1 MAPRQRQASKKQ
13 LQRGGASKLFR
24 PQNGSGAHHTPESHL
39 KEPLAPQ
46 SPFSGVQI
54 CVYGAVFSLAL
65 LCYANTLSHDLVHDD
80 IFAIEGNR
88 DVRGES
94 PLRNLLLDDF
104 WGKPMWDNTSH
115 KSYRPLCV
123 ITFRLNHMLHGL
135 HPMGYHLVNILLHA
149 VVSVLF
155 TYVCQT
161 VVFTEMM
168 PTAVAG
174 VLFATHPIHT
184 EAVAGVVG
192 RADLMA
198 CLFFL
203 LSFLAFQRS
212 IKQGKSGFAF
222 TDRPGSLVL
231 SLLLVVCALLSK
243 EHGATVL
250 GVFMVYDVMMT
261 SRPGI
266 YRVLITRRFGR
277 GCMPLFKRCA
287 VIVATVC
294 VVLFLRV
301 WMLQGHLPHF
311 SEQDNPAS
319 FAPHLLTR
327 FLTYSYLVFFN
338 VWLLLCPLTLSYD
351 WQMNSIPLVES
362 LWDVRN
368 LATITTVITLGFLA
382 VSCIVV
388 KKDQDR
394 RVLVLGL
401 SFLAIP
407 FLPASNL
414 FIRVGFV
421 VAERILY
428 IPSMG
433 YCILCAHALSKLGGL
448 SSKHGKTI
456 MMIIVAVIT
465 LLYIG
470 KTVTRNQVWKS
481 RESLFRSGLETLP
494 HNAKMHY
501 NYANFLMDSGQ
512 KQDAIHHYQ
521 TSLRLWP
528 DHASANNNLGT
539 LLKDDPQ
546 QAEAHYRRAILINP
560 AHVRA
565 HFNLGSHL
573 SKLGQFEDAELLF
586 RRAIQLNP
594 EFADVHTNLASLL
607 EGKGQLLEAEQL
619 YLNAIT
625 LEPKN
630 GDYCNNYG
638 AFLTNTGRNED
649 ARIQYEE
656 CLHLQPNHT
665 VTMGN
670 QARLLRRLG
679 QTSQAEQLFLRALS
693 LERRAGLLESLGA
706 LYFNTDRPEKAHDAY
721 REAVQLNPQSAE
733 TRTHYGQVLATLGKV
748 EQAVKE
754 LQVALELDADYPE
767 AHRQLA
773 SIYVL
778 AGKHREGL
786 KHATVALQLDPDAD
800 DARKAG
806 LLFDIG
812 NCLKEL
818 ARDQQAIQSY
828 REAVKL
834 NPNLSSAHLNLGA
847 MLHLKGDY
855 AQARRHYNEALKLDP
870 ENHTLK
876 QNIAKLNRAVERLK
890 KKGKSQL
897 EIN

>member
-1 MAPRQRQASKKQ
+1 MAPRQRQAIKKQ
-13 LQRGGASKLFR
+13 QQRGAAAKLHR
-24 PQNGSGAHHTPESHL
+24 PPYGTVPSHSPQNPPKDSSW
-39 KEPLAPQ
+39 
-46 SPFSGVQI
+46 SPVPFPGVSI
-54 CVYGAVFSLAL
+54 CLYGAVFSVAL
-65 LCYANTLSHDLVHDD
+65 LCYANTLNHNLVHDD
-80 IFAIEGNR
+80 IFAIQNNR
-88 DVRGES
+88 DVRGDT
-94 PLRNLLLDDF
+94 PLRNLLVDDF
-104 WGKPMWDNTSH
+104 WGKPMTDNSSH

-123 ITFRLNHMLHGL
+123 ITFRLNYIIHGL
-135 HPMGYHLVNILLHA
+135 HPFGYHLVNTVLHA
-149 VVSVLF
+149 TVSVLF
-155 TYVCQT
+155 TYICQM
-161 VVFTEMM
+161 VVFAEIT
-168 PTAVAG
+168 PTAVTA

-192 RADLMA
+192 RAELMA

-203 LSFLAFQRS
+203 LSFLAYERS
-212 IKQGKSGFAF
+212 IKQGKSGFAV
-222 TDRPGSLVL
+222 TERPGSLVL
-231 SLLLVVCALLSK
+231 SLSLAACALLSK

-250 GVFMVYDVMMT
+250 GVSLTYDVLVT
-261 SRPGI
+261 SRPVI

-287 VIVATVC
+287 VIVATVS
-294 VVLFLRV
+294 VLLVLRV

-311 SEQDNPAS
+311 SEQDNPTS
-319 FAPHLLTR
+319 FAPHLMTR
-327 FLTYSYLVFFN
+327 FLSYSYLIFFN
-338 VWLLLCPLTLSYD
+338 IWLLLCPSTLSYD

-368 LATITTVITLGFLA
+368 LATIIIFVIFGLLA
-382 VSCIVV
+382 VSCLVV
-388 KKDQDR
+388 TEDQER
-394 RVLVLGL
+394 RVLVLGM

-433 YCILCAHALSKLGGL
+433 YCILFAHALSKLRGL
-448 SSKHGKTI
+448 IGKHGSTTLRLL
-456 MMIIVAVIT
+456 VTVIT
-465 LLYIG
+465 LLYIS
-470 KTVTRNQVWKS
+470 KTVSRNQVWKS

-512 KQDAIHHYQ
+512 KQEAINHYR

-560 AHVRA
+560 NHVRA
-565 HFNLGSHL
+565 HFNLASHL
-573 SKLGQFEDAELLF
+573 SKYGHHGDAEVLF
-586 RRAIQLNP
+586 RRAIQLDP

-607 EGKGQLLEAEQL
+607 EGKGQLLEAEQF

-630 GDYCNNYG
+630 GDFCNNYG
-638 AFLTNTGRNED
+638 AFLTNSGRYED

-665 VTMGN
+665 VTIGN
-670 QARLLRRLG
+670 LARLMRRLG

-706 LYFNTDRPEKAHDAY
+706 LYFNTDRPEKAEEAY
-721 REAVQLNPQSAE
+721 REAIRLNPQSAE
-733 TRTHYGQVLATLGKV
+733 SRTHYGQVLATLGKV
-748 EQAVKE
+748 KE
-754 LQVALELDADYPE
+754 AIRELHVALELDADFAE

-773 SIYVL
+773 SVYVL
-778 AGKHREGL
+778 AGKHSEGL
-786 KHATVALQLDPDAD
+786 KHATVALQLDPNAEDV
-800 DARKAG
+800 RKAS

-818 ARDQQAIQSY
+818 ARDQEAIQSY
-828 REAVKL
+828 QEAVKL
-834 NPNLSSAHLNLGA
+834 NPRLSSAHLNLGA
-847 MLHLKGDY
+847 MLHLKGDF
-855 AQARRHYNEALKLDP
+855 AQARRQYQEALKLDP
-870 ENHTLK
+870 DNRTLQ
-876 QNIAKLNRAVERLK
+876 QNIAKLDRAEKRLK
-890 KKGKSQL
+890 KKGTV
-897 EIN
+897 N